1 MKGLSLV
8 IWGMVFGAV
17 GVGFLAYGRKQRA
30 IVPLIT
36 GVALIIV
43 PYLVSNT
50 YLLVI
55 TGLILVLVPYFV
67 RV

>member
-36 GVALIIV
+36 GVALIIA